1 MKWPSELT
9 LIRHGQSAYNA
20 LRDEKEKDQDYLRF
34 KNLYG
39 RDAANNFNFTPE
51 TIALAA
57 ELHKRYRPTIGDEK
71 TPLTELGHKQSYKTG
86 LALSATTLP
95 KVIFI
100 SPYLRAK
107 QTLAGII
114 RGWPALTSVRVIEDE
129 RIRERE
135 VGIREIYG
143 DWRFMNVS
151 YPDQGRLHQLR
162 DLFRYAPPQGESMYD
177 VQLRNRSFFQT
188 LTREFSGKKVFV
200 VSHGH
205 TILGI
210 RSLQERWM
218 AEKFIEMDRENAPQN
233 CSITLYRCDQ
243 TRGANGKLVL
253 IEYNKILY

>member
-57 ELHKRYRPTIGDEK
+57 ELHKRYRPAVGDEK

-86 LALSATTLP
+86 RALSATTLP
-95 KVIFI
+95 EVIFI
-100 SPYLRAK
+100 SPYLRTK

-114 RGWPALTSVRVIEDE
+114 RGWPALASVRAIEDE

-188 LTREFSGKKVFV
+188 LTREFCGKRVFI

-205 TILGI
+205 TILGT
-210 RSLQERWM
+210 RSLQERWT
-218 AEKFIEMDRENAPQN
+218 AEKFIEMARENTPQN

-243 TRGANGKLVL
+243 THSEDGKLVL